1 MLNLEG
7 MLSVADSIWQPD
19 CLNGARMIKLEEAG
33 SF

>member
-7 MLSVADSIWQPD
+7 QLFVADSIWQPD
-19 CLNGARMIKLEEAG
+19 CPNGARLIKLEEAG